1 MIGKNTAA
9 SVKARLHN
17 VAVQLNKASDLI
29 FLLFAHERF
38 LYRLAQS
45 TYRDDFILKGGLFL
59 YSLTKFQTRPT
70 RDADFLL
77 SNLANQKHRIIEI
90 FREIMSIEVD
100 DGLRFDLENITTETI
115 VEEQDE
121 PGIRVNLDA
130 YLERTRC
137 RLQFDIGFSD
147 VVIPSP
153 RDFDYPELLDG
164 LFGTPNIRVY
174 SLESVIA
181 EKFAAMLKLS
191 VMNSRMKDFF
201 DIYMISSHWD
211 CEGRVLQ
218 EAVKQTIER
227 RLGHL
232 ERLPVVFEHAF
243 VNHQK
248 TSQWNAFLSRSGL
261 GMLEFE
267 KVMERIRIFLR
278 PIYDAIV
285 SEDEFFKN
293 WDCKIADW
301 K

>member
-1 MIGKNTAA
+1 MNGKNTAA

-17 VAVQLNKASDLI
+17 LAVQQNKASDLI

-38 LYRLAQS
+38 LYRLSQS
-45 TYRDDFILKGGLFL
+45 LYRDYFILKGGLFL

-77 SNLANQKHRIIEI
+77 RNMVNQKYRIIEI
-90 FREIMSIEVD
+90 FREICSIEVD
-100 DGLRFDLENITTETI
+100 DGLTFDLENITTETI
-115 VEEQDE
+115 
-121 PGIRVNLDA
+121 
-130 YLERTRC
+130 
-137 RLQFDIGFSD
+137 

-164 LFGTPNIRVY
+164 TFGTPNIRVY

-181 EKFAAMLKLS
+181 EKFDAMLKLS

-211 CEGRVLQ
+211 FEGRVLQ

-227 RLGHL
+227 RLGRV
-232 ERLPVVFEHAF
+232 EGLPVVFEHAF

-248 TSQWNAFLSRSGL
+248 IAQWNAFLSRSGL
-261 GMLEFE
+261 EVLEFD
-267 KVMERIRIFLR
+267 KVMERIRFFLK
-278 PIYDAIV
+278 PIYDAIE
-285 SEDEFFKN
+285 SGNEFFKN
-293 WDCKIADW
+293 WDSKIVDW